1 MSTPNAAFASPEPGN
16 PPALSEPQ
24 RIINTFIAPTKTFED
39 IRRNASW
46 WAPFLLLVIVSYIT
60 VFTMQS
66 RIGMEQMVEN
76 AMTKNP
82 KAAARLEQMSPDQRD
97 QAIQMQVKIS
107 KVFMYIVP
115 VATLIAALIIAGI
128 LLGTFNFGLGAQ
140 IKFANAMAIVMYSF
154 LVTIVSSAFMILMMF
169 LVQPDSF
176 DPNNPVMSN
185 PAYLMDSAA
194 HPFLYRIASAF
205 DIFVIWM
212 IFLMAIG
219 FSTHSKVK
227 RSTAF
232 FTIFGWFIFWKLITG
247 GFALA
252 FS

>member
-1 MSTPNAAFASPEPGN
+1 MSTPNAAFASPEPGT
-16 PPALSEPQ
+16 PPALSEPE

-60 VFTMQS
+60 VFAMQS

-115 VATLIAALIIAGI
+115 VVTLIAALIIAGI

-154 LVTIVSSAFMILMMF
+154 LVTIISSAFMILMMF

-227 RSTAF
+227 RGTAF